1 MFKKPS
7 QPAPGKENVI
17 ASSRPRLGL
26 SSLIH
31 PKGKVENDIE
41 SAGASLK
48 VLSVENSRQ
57 QISPNAVSANKPTV
71 SNSRSATATNPANHL
86 QSAPK
91 TASKGVDIKSS
102 NMKPEQ
108 RVGIARQTS
117 IDSTKSNEAA
127 AMKPKFDATKAKSP
141 TNGSS
146 LEASSSESAKTA
158 KSPEPTN
165 GAKPN
170 DGAKKKSGT
179 WELANFDIGRPLGRG
194 KFGNVYLAREKDTKF
209 VVALKVLFKK
219 QIQRDNV
226 EHQVRREIEIQS
238 HLRHPNILRL
248 YGFFHDPARI
258 YLILEYA
265 PKGALYKE
273 LQNQPNK
280 RFDEKRTAGYVLSL
294 ADALI
299 YLHERD
305 VIHRDIKPENLLLGH
320 NGELKIADFGWS
332 VHEPNSSRT
341 TLCGTV
347 DYLPPESKCLQFIS
361 SFINRMN

>member
-1 MFKKPS
+1 MFKKPT
-7 QPAPGKENVI
+7 QPALGKENVI
-17 ASSRPRLGL
+17 TSRTRLGV
-26 SSLIH
+26 SSLATKIS
-31 PKGKVENDIE
+31 VENDIE
-41 SAGASLK
+41 LAGASFRG
-48 VLSVENSRQ
+48 LSVDNSRPK
-57 QISPNAVSANKPTV
+57 IAPTSLTSNTTKGGLV
-71 SNSRSATATNPANHL
+71 SNSAIRSNGTHTVHNHLRSAINGDDH
-86 QSAPK
+86 K
-91 TASKGVDIKSS
+91 MDSKS
-102 NMKPEQ
+102 EQ
-108 RVGIARQTS
+108 RMGLMRQKEMESAQGGIKTDAT
-117 IDSTKSNEAA
+117 
-127 AMKPKFDATKAKSP
+127 AMKERTDTKFISP
-141 TNGSS
+141 TNGFVHD
-146 LEASSSESAKTA
+146 K
-158 KSPEPTN
+158 KPSPQSGDAMKNVAPELAVN
-165 GAKPN
+165 GNAKPSE
-170 DGAKKKSGT
+170 GSKKKSGA

-273 LQNQPNK
+273 LQTQPNK
-280 RFDEKRTAGYVLSL
+280 RFDERRTAGYILSL

-347 DYLPPESKCLQFIS
+347 DYLPPESK
-361 SFINRMN
+361 